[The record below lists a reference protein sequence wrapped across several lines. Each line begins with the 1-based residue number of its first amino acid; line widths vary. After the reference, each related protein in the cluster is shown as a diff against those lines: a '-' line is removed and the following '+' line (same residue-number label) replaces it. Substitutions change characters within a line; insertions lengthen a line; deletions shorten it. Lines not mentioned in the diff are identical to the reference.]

1 MPRGRKPIFT
11 EDELKQR
18 KYERTKKYIQERRD
32 NDPDF
37 RAKLCDNVKRC
48 VAKKKEELE
57 RLRIFYESNKEN
69 TK

>member
-1 MPRGRKPIFT
+1 MPSGRKPIFT
-11 EDELKQR
+11 EAEIKQR
-18 KYERTKKYIQERRD
+18 RYERTKKYIQERKI

-37 RAKLCDNVKRC
+37 RARLCENVKRC

-57 RLRIFYESNKEN
+57 RLRVFYESNKET